1 MIDFIKDL
9 NEKQQLGVLK
19 TEGACLLIAGAGS
32 GKTRV
37 LTYRIANLLQKG
49 TSPWQILA
57 LTFTNKAAKEMRE
70 RIENLVGTDARDLW
84 MGTFHSM
91 FARILRFDGD
101 RLGYRQG
108 FSIYDTDDSKS
119 LIKNI
124 VKEMGLDDKI
134 YQAAGM
140 FNRISS
146 LKNSLI
152 SAQEYNQ
159 NAEFLAEDALA
170 KRPHFGKIYQTYA
183 ARCFGANAMDFDD
196 LLFQTFVL
204 FRDHKDVLHKYQH
217 RFKYILIDEFQDTNI
232 AQYKI
237 IKKLAAVNLNICV
250 VGDDAQSI
258 YAFRGADIRNI
269 LNFERDYPDLE
280 IIKLEQNYRSTKT
293 IVEAANKIIK
303 NNKNQIEKNVWTENI
318 AGEKIELIRATS
330 DQEEGRIIAG
340 NIFETRAQKNARLN
354 DFAILY
360 RTNAQSRTMEEA
372 LRRLNVKYRI
382 IGGLSFY
389 QRKEIK
395 DLLAYFRLA
404 VNPEDEEA
412 LRRAINNPKRGI
424 GDTTVLKV
432 FLASRENNVP
442 ISKVTRH
449 ASAYLGKGR
458 AGTSVEKFGELAKA
472 FQIIASENDAHT
484 AAKYIAQHS
493 GIVKALFDD
502 ETLEGRARYENVQE
516 LLNATQEFV
525 QNKLSEATTE
535 DPDVSLSLFLQEVAL
550 LTSVDQASE
559 DEDAVTMM
567 TIHAAKGLE
576 FDYVY
581 LVGMEEELFPSSRMI
596 ASLQDLEEERRLFY
610 VAVTRAK
617 ERLTLSYALQRYRY
631 GSFNSCEPSRFLFEI
646 EQSLFNARSRSIQKN
661 NPTHMTNFMR
671 HRAEQNKEID
681 SKTSSPNSKLKPI
694 SSVRNTPFVSSK
706 TEDIVEGIR
715 VEHPKFGFGTVKKID
730 SASSGKRAT
739 IHFDTEGEK
748 TLILSFAK
756 LRVVNE

>member
-37 LTYRIANLLQKG
+37 LTYRIANLLEKG

-70 RIENLVGTDARDLW
+70 RIENLAGNTGRDLW

-101 RLGYRQG
+101 RLGYRSG
-108 FSIYDTDDSKS
+108 FSIYDTDDSKT

-124 VKEMGLDDKI
+124 VKEMGIDDKI
-134 YQAAGM
+134 YQAAAM

-152 SAQEYNQ
+152 SPQEYNQ
-159 NAEFLAEDALA
+159 NAEFLSEDTLA
-170 KRPHFGKIYQTYA
+170 KRPHFGKIYQEYA
-183 ARCFGANAMDFDD
+183 ARCFKANAMDFDD
-196 LLFQTFVL
+196 LLYQTFVL
-204 FRDHKDVLHKYQH
+204 FRDHKDILHKYQH

-303 NNKNQIEKNVWTENI
+303 NNKNQIPKEVWTENI
-318 AGEKIELIRATS
+318 AGEKIELIRTTS

-340 NIFETRAQKNARLN
+340 NVFETRAQKNARLN

-360 RTNAQSRTMEEA
+360 RTNAQSRSMEEA
-372 LRRLNVKYRI
+372 LRRLNIKYRI

-404 VNPEDEEA
+404 VNPEDEGA
-412 LRRAINNPKRGI
+412 LRRSINNPKRGI
-424 GDTTVLKV
+424 GNTTVLKV

-442 ISKVTRH
+442 LSKITRH
-449 ASAYLGKGR
+449 ASAYLKGR

-472 FQIIASENDAHT
+472 FQIIASENDAFT

-502 ETLEGRARYENVQE
+502 ESLEGRARYENIQE

-535 DPDVSLSLFLQEVAL
+535 EPDVSLSLFLQEVAL
-550 LTSVDQASE
+550 LSSVDQASE

-576 FDYVY
+576 FEYVY

-596 ASLQDLEEERRLFY
+596 TSQQDLEEERRLFY

-617 ERLTLSYALQRYRY
+617 ERLTLSYALQRYRF

-646 EQSLFNARSRSIQKN
+646 DQELFNARSRSIQRN
-661 NPTHMTNFMR
+661 NPNHMTNFMR
-671 HRAEQNKEID
+671 HRAAKKNDK
-681 SKTSSPNSKLKPI
+681 KTETAKTGSNLKPLK
-694 SSVRNTPFVSSK
+694 SVSNNSPFVSSK
-706 TEDIVEGIR
+706 SEDIVEGIR

-730 SASSGKRAT
+730 SSTSGKRA
-739 IHFDTEGEK
+739 IINFDTEGNK

-756 LRVVNE
+756 LRIVEE